1 MDPRER
7 SLSLPGVVHPLH
19 HLILDFIICGWCG
32 ITSPGG
38 TQQPRALCSD
48 AQVNPCAGFG
58 WVALLVVPTVASIPG
73 QTGREH
79 INWAVGLVA
88 RHRDL

>member
-1 MDPRER
+1 MWNNQSRRHTE
-7 SLSLPGVVHPLH
+7 
-19 HLILDFIICGWCG
+19 
-32 ITSPGG
+32 
-38 TQQPRALCSD
+38 PRALCSD